1 MRLLVAEDDTA
12 LRSVLVRSLTEAG
25 YVVEAFARGDDAE
38 ATLRTAAFDG
48 AVLDWI
54 LPARSGVDICAGLR
68 ALGNPLPV
76 LMLTARDG
84 VGDRVTGLDSGADD
98 YLTKPFDLDE
108 LLARV
113 RAMLRRPVLG
123 SAPLLRTGDLAVDPA
138 RHEAWVG
145 DSPLTLAPREY
156 AVLERLAGEAGRLV
170 TRHALARSVLADET
184 GALGSNSLDVHIM
197 RLRRKLSAAGAQS
210 TITTVRGT
218 GFRLE
223 APP

>member
-38 ATLRTAAFDG
+38 ATLRTATFDG